1 MDEEQTNNLFILV
14 RIGSEILI
22 LLKYIVVLV
31 CLVLF
36 MISCI
41 VQDFN
46 KLMFNSNNYGRILD
60 IN

>member
-1 MDEEQTNNLFILV
+1 MDEEQTNNLSILV
-14 RIGSEILI
+14 RIGPEILI

-36 MISCI
+36 MISYI